1 MGSSVD
7 SSDGESDWQDL
18 EADEEP
24 SIFTSF
30 FSDETFNTAQ
40 EMLAQTKAKHN
51 FDFLETV
58 RRLNLDFYGAI
69 KLVNFVRACH
79 KKGEP
84 VPGDI
89 SATQLDNDVYLKP
102 VLDND
107 TFLYTLDEIIPENEP
122 AQTGGEA
129 AGGFDT
135 AAAAAAAAAAAGGPI
150 DSLLSRNKVLEE
162 ELETLRDQFSN
173 YRLAVEETLDRRW
186 GVENDDAAAASS
198 ADAGKASSKPA
209 EKKDDS
215 DYYFE
220 SYAAHGEYSWEHP
233 IPRVSYIIG

>member
-30 FSDETFNTAQ
+30 FSNTTFNTAQ

-58 RRLNLDFYGAI
+58 RRLELDFYGAI
-69 KLVNFVRACH
+69 KLVNFVRTCH

-84 VPGDI
+84 VPGDL
-89 SATQLDNDVYLKP
+89 SATQLDDDVYLKP

-107 TFLYTLDEIIPENEP
+107 TFLYTLDEILPEDGP
-122 AQTGGEA
+122 AQTGVEA
-129 AGGFDT
+129 AGGSDT
-135 AAAAAAAAAAAGGPI
+135 AAAAAGVPI
-150 DSLLSRNKVLEE
+150 DNLLSRNKALEE
-162 ELETLRDQFSN
+162 ELETLRDQFAN

-209 EKKDDS
+209 DKKDGS

-220 SYAAHGEYSWEHP
+220 SYAAHGEYLREHLS
-233 IPRVSYIIG
+233 PRMFYTIG